1 MKTTNNTKLSLHF
14 LIALTMTFSLVF
26 FSACNKTDTKID
38 LTEEEALLEV
48 QDETLAAEL
57 FDEIAEIGDEA
68 IFVTEI
74 NTKSTLATVPVRLN
88 QCATITREFVD
99 NSIVVTIN
107 FGDENCEGPD
117 GKLRRGK
124 IIITRSGRYWDGAV
138 RVVYTFDN
146 FFVNDN
152 QLLGTKEFTGY
163 INDDGNRASSMIID
177 GSIILA
183 DDAGTI
189 TWKSERHR
197 VVIEGSD
204 TRIKSDDRIE
214 ITGFSNGV
222 NAAGETFSSE
232 IIEPLVRIYQDGCF
246 RFYVAGIVKILKAN
260 GTEVVINYGDGTC
273 DNLAEVTIDGVTQI
287 IELGT
292 RRVVNN

>member
-1 MKTTNNTKLSLHF
+1 MKTTNNTKLGLHF

-26 FSACNKTDTKID
+26 FSACNKTDNKID

-68 IFVTEI
+68 IFVSEI
-74 NTKSTLATVPVRLN
+74 NTKSTLTSPPVRLN
-88 QCATITREFVD
+88 QCATITRKFVD
-99 NSIVVTIN
+99 NSIVVTID
-107 FGDENCEGPD
+107 FGEENCEGPD

-138 RVVYTFDN
+138 RVVYTFEN
-146 FFVNDN
+146 FFVNNN
-152 QLLGTKEFTGY
+152 QLLGIKEFTGY

-197 VVIEGSD
+197 VVVEGSN
-204 TRIKSDDRIE
+204 TWIKADDRIE
-214 ITGFSNGV
+214 VTGFSNGV

-292 RRVVNN
+292 RRMVNN

>member
-183 DDAGTI
+183 NDAGTI
-189 TWKSERHR
+189 TWESERHR
-197 VVIEGSD
+197 VVVEGSN
-204 TRIKSDDRIE
+204 TWIKADDRIE
-214 ITGFSNGV
+214 VTGFSNGV

-246 RFYVAGIVKILKAN
+246 RFYVAGIVKILKAD

>member
-107 FGDENCEGPD
+107 FGEENCEGPD

-124 IIITRSGRYWDGAV
+124 IIITRTGRYWDGAV

-146 FFVNDN
+146 FFVNNN

-189 TWKSERHR
+189 TWESERHR
-197 VVIEGSD
+197 VVVEGSG

-232 IIEPLVRIYQDGCF
+232 IIEPLVRIYQQGCF

-292 RRVVNN
+292 RRMVNN